1 MPRKAS
7 PTYSRATTRH
17 ITAIKAIADANR
29 DEVGF
34 INRAKLVQVVKEDRI
49 IVAIF
54 RRKVVGFVTFRHRKT
69 DTQTTLSEICLDQS
83 VRGLGYGR
91 GLINALYQDCIS
103 HCHTLIRLKCPVDL
117 AANSFYEH
125 LGFQK
130 VATEAGRIRRLNVW
144 ELVVTETR

>member
-1 MPRKAS
+1 MPQKAR
-7 PTYSRATTRH
+7 PIYSKATTRH
-17 ITAIKAIADANR
+17 ISAMKAIADANR

-34 INRAKLVQVVKEDRI
+34 INRAKLVQVVEEDRI
-49 IVAIF
+49 IVAILK
-54 RRKVVGFVTFRHRKT
+54 RKVVGFVTFRHRKT

-103 HCHTLIRLKCPVDL
+103 HCHTFIRLKCPVDL

-125 LGFQK
+125 AGFQK
-130 VATEAGRIRRLNVW
+130 VATEAGKIRQLNVW
-144 ELVVTETR
+144 ELPVTETR

>member
-1 MPRKAS
+1 MLRKAS
-7 PTYSRATTRH
+7 PTYSRATSGH
-17 ITAIKAIADANR
+17 ISAIKAIADANR

-34 INRAKLVQVVKEDRI
+34 INRARIVQLVEENRI
-49 IVAIF
+49 IVAVLKG
-54 RRKVVGFVTFRHRKT
+54 KVVGFVAFRHRKT

-103 HCHTLIRLKCPVDL
+103 HCRTYIRLKCTVDSD
-117 AANSFYEH
+117 ANSFYDH

-130 VATEAGRIRRLNVW
+130 VATEAGKVRRLNVW
-144 ELVVTETR
+144 ELVVLKIR